1 MEGPQP
7 DQGDEAM
14 RSSSSRFPV
23 VSIALALVLLAM
35 TAYLGW
41 RYLQGEHNPAS
52 QAEPQAVLPAPA
64 VVAPAPPPE
73 APALVEAPAVVNPM
87 DAPEPDPAQAEAM
100 ALPALAD
107 ADAVVQDQLAKVF
120 SRKDLLTYLQP
131 DGFVRKSVA
140 TVDNL
145 ARPQA
150 ATRLW
155 PVNPTPQRFSTQTG
169 AGGVE
174 TIHPANSMRYAP
186 MVRLIESVDSA
197 QAVAIYRRLYPLFQ
211 QAYEELGFPNGYF
224 NDRLVQVMDHLIET
238 PVPAQPP
245 AVALVEVKGSVPSLR
260 PWVRYEFVDPGL
272 EAQSAGRKML
282 MRVGAENQRR
292 LQAKLKDLRQRVAKR

>member
-1 MEGPQP
+1 
-7 DQGDEAM
+7 
-14 RSSSSRFPV
+14 
-23 VSIALALVLLAM
+23 
-35 TAYLGW
+35 
-41 RYLQGEHNPAS
+41 
-52 QAEPQAVLPAPA
+52 
-64 VVAPAPPPE
+64 
-73 APALVEAPAVVNPM
+73 
-87 DAPEPDPAQAEAM
+87 
-100 ALPALAD
+100 
-107 ADAVVQDQLAKVF
+107 
-120 SRKDLLTYLQP
+120 
-131 DGFVRKSVA
+131 
-140 TVDNL
+140 
-145 ARPQA
+145 
-150 ATRLW
+150 
-155 PVNPTPQRFSTQTG
+155 
-169 AGGVE
+169 
-174 TIHPANSMRYAP
+174 